1 MSNLSNGNGNSK
13 GSPIMYFIDATNVCY
28 WKDTNNPS
36 LSPLLH
42 LVIHLRRELNQSF
55 FCIFDANTIYK
66 IPDHEKEIYNNLLKY
81 PEFFY
86 KVAGGKRADDFV
98 LELADKYDAPVISN
112 DNYNGEQYEKYKWK
126 DRDYQPQRL
135 FMGEVI
141 PVMGNHH
148 LILSDLDIHLV
159 LNQPVDTLYSILTQL
174 LTTSSANRKAGKVK
188 FFNAHEGWGQ
198 ITYTADIYFHRS
210 VVPFGNELGKDQSIE
225 FTIGQNEKGAC
236 VSQIF
241 MVAPKEKTRIGYI
254 ESYDE
259 AKEIGSIKTID
270 EDQTSTMFF
279 YKSYFGDNIDPAQI
293 SAGKIVEFT
302 KSKNKHG
309 DCARDIIILDDT
321 TTGKLLKIQR
331 KRLQKMDGMM
341 EQFTKLQT
349 AYEQKQQEWKR
360 IEEKSTDLRKLE
372 EMLKARDNTILQVK
386 KQRDEFKEKLRLL
399 NGGELPELSPEM
411 QKAES
416 SLTEPTPEVLPQQK
430 TENGTP
436 ATQNLQQP
444 IKGDKQQPQKQ
455 QNKQQSEKQQT
466 AKNNQNATQNPKK
479 QPTTQPT
486 PLVEESIATEPLTT
500 TKPEQPAIPE
510 PIEKIP
516 GLIVLP
522 KKQSEQPKK
531 EIQPT
536 EKQIP
541 AAELPSETQNT
552 ASDVPQTVA
561 PTSESVA
568 PKTGL
573 IILPKKQN
581 NPPAQTPTTEPKPQE
596 EKKQP
601 AVLSEQPA
609 VPTEL
614 PAASNT
620 TPPATPT
627 QKTNN
632 GQSNNNK
639 PNKKEPTGKQPQKE
653 KEKHK
658 QQPQPNS
665 NAKPV
670 QPQPELPIPSSPV
683 SLTDTNPPRPT
694 KEQLEVQH
702 KNEKKT
708 PVPTAKPTT
717 KPTVPPPSKHEPK
730 EENNSRQRWWNTL
743 DEEWKKAF
751 NVTLGKGESTDSPS
765 NEELDSLLNT
775 TKLNFYRT
783 SKHRL
788 TFKLSSLEGIKLL
801 PKLQAINVSDH
812 AIASIGELA
821 PNLSRLNQLNISGN
835 PLADSEKEQIKQL
848 KIASLKI

>member
-159 LNQPVDTLYSILTQL
+159 LNQPVDILYSILTQL

-372 EMLKARDNTILQVK
+372 EMLKARDNTILQIK

-399 NGGELPELSPEM
+399 NGGEMPELSPEM
-411 QKAES
+411 LKADS
-416 SLTEPTPEVLPQQK
+416 NSTEQPTPEALPQQK
-430 TENGTP
+430 TENNTP
-436 ATQNLQQP
+436 ATPTPQP
-444 IKGDKQQPQKQ
+444 NSIKADKQESQKQ
-455 QNKQQSEKQQT
+455 QNKQQPEKQQT
-466 AKNNQNATQNPKK
+466 SKNNQNATQNSKK
-479 QPTTQPT
+479 QPATQPT
-486 PLVEESIATEPLTT
+486 LPAEESITT
-500 TKPEQPAIPE
+500 APPTITKPEQPATPPE
-510 PIEKIP
+510 SNEKIP

-536 EKQIP
+536 EKQLP
-541 AAELPSETQNT
+541 AAELPSEIQKTIP
-552 ASDVPQTVA
+552 DVPQTTELT
-561 PTSESVA
+561 PESVV

-581 NPPAQTPTTEPKPQE
+581 QPPVQTPTAEQKPQE

-601 AVLSEQPA
+601 AVLSEQPDA
-609 VPTEL
+609 PAEL
-614 PAASNT
+614 PAAASNT
-620 TPPATPT
+620 TLPVAPSP
-627 QKTNN
+627 KTNN
-632 GQSNNNK
+632 NQGNNK
-639 PNKKEPTGKQPQKE
+639 PNKKAPAEKQPQKE
-653 KEKHK
+653 KHK
-658 QQPQPNS
+658 PLPQS
-665 NAKPV
+665 NANPKSV
-670 QPQPELPIPSSPV
+670 QKQPELPIPSSP
-683 SLTDTNPPRPT
+683 SSSPDKTPNPPKVQP
-694 KEQLEVQH
+694 EVKPQ
-702 KNEKKT
+702 NEKKT
-708 PVPTAKPTT
+708 PVPTANPTT
-717 KPTVPPPSKHEPK
+717 TPAPSKNEPK
-730 EENNSRQRWWNTL
+730 EGNNSRQRWWNTL